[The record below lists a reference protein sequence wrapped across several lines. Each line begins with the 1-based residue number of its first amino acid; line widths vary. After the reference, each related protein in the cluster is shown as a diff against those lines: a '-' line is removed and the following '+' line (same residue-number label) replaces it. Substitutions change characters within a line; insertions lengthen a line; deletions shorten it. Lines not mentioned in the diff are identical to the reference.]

1 MLLKVVMCME
11 VNMSNTGTNLVK
23 LLVRGMVGLV
33 ILWTMLLLGL
43 TGFTF
48 ALAGGLVTA
57 LSWIPVVYPEIAQL
71 TVYIDGA
78 YVLVDPVIL
87 VFLLVFI
94 GIVFLTLGLAFIALT
109 VTIGKKAVIWDKRIG
124 GYIDKTFVPNSDS
137 RLVQLERLASLQER
151 GFISEE
157 EFRQEKENLLA
168 N

>member
-1 MLLKVVMCME
+1 ME
-11 VNMSNTGTNLVK
+11 VNMSNTGTNIVK
-23 LLVRGMVGLV
+23 LIVRGMVGLLV
-33 ILWTMLLLGL
+33 LWTMLFLGL

-48 ALAGGLVTA
+48 ALTGGLVTA

-78 YVLVDPVIL
+78 YVLVDPLILVIL
-87 VFLLVFI
+87 LAFV

-109 VTIGKKAVIWDKRIG
+109 VAIGRKAVIWDKKIR
-124 GYIDKTFVPNSDS
+124 GYIESTFVPTSDS
-137 RLVQLERLASLQER
+137 RLEQLERLASLQER

-157 EFRQEKENLLA
+157 EFRQEKENLLT